1 MKPEI
6 HPEYN
11 EVMVA
16 CACGNTFQ
24 TRSTKAELRLEV
36 CSECHP
42 FFTGKQHYVDSA
54 GRVEKF
60 QRKYEGFYAERDEKL
75 KELEAKAA
83 AEKVVEEAAR
93 AAAPPEAE
101 EAAEL
106 DAADADDAGADAA
119 GDADDDDDADKSAD
133 DTDDAAG
140 DSSDDEETVN

>member
-75 KELEAKAA
+75 KELEAA